1 MATKIGIIVV
11 QVVVALQNAA
21 VSLVLAAATI
31 AAATVAAVV
40 AAATSAE
47 IKHNLLT
54 RSMDYPPI
62 TIIQT

>member
-1 MATKIGIIVV
+1 M
-11 QVVVALQNAA
+11 

-40 AAATSAE
+40 AAATAAE

>member
-1 MATKIGIIVV
+1 M
-11 QVVVALQNAA
+11 Q
-21 VSLVLAAATI
+21 LVLAAATI

-40 AAATSAE
+40 AAATAAE
-47 IKHNLLT
+47 IKHNQLT